1 MLDPFQKSISDN
13 NENSNLRRRT
23 VPKTDSAISPSNSN
37 HMPVGGR
44 VNVAIDI
51 EPDVA
56 MMREQSEC
64 DDTNEQIDPRER
76 CESISISTTIL

>member
-1 MLDPFQKSISDN
+1 
-13 NENSNLRRRT
+13 
-23 VPKTDSAISPSNSN
+23 
-37 HMPVGGR
+37 MPVGGR